1 MELTIN
7 TVSIGFF
14 GLLFM
19 YGAYQYWR
27 LPNDVKYG
35 PTIPQ
40 LLVPQ
45 QVGKSR
51 SIQSKTGDASMATEK
66 NRRRAIQ
73 GVGRLHPSK
82 IRESRTTS
90 GASTGAMETFMLTS
104 ICPPVV
110 KTVIQ
115 QVVDA
120 VEEFAA
126 YIFDAGFA
134 DDEYDLVLDGDQGG
148 ESLDAGNANT
158 QL

>member
-7 TVSIGFF
+7 TMSMGFF
-14 GLLFM
+14 GLLFL

-45 QVGKSR
+45 QVGR
-51 SIQSKTGDASMATEK
+51 TRHIQSKAGDASMATEK

-73 GVGRLHPSK
+73 SAGRLDRYK
-82 IRESRTTS
+82 IRESRTSS
-90 GASTGAMETFMLTS
+90 GSSTGALETFMLSS
-104 ICPPVV
+104 ICPPEVRP
-110 KTVIQ
+110 VIQ
-115 QVVDA
+115 QFVEA

-126 YIFDAGFA
+126 YVFDAGFA
-134 DDEYDLVLDGDQGG
+134 ADEYDMVLEGGDGGQVY
-148 ESLDAGNANT
+148 DAGNANVN
-158 QL
+158 L

>member
-7 TVSIGFF
+7 TMSMGFF
-14 GLLFM
+14 GILFL

-45 QVGKSR
+45 QVGR
-51 SIQSKTGDASMATEK
+51 TRHIQSKTGDASMATEK

-73 GVGRLHPSK
+73 SAGRVDHSK
-82 IRESRTTS
+82 IRESRTSS
-90 GASTGAMETFMLTS
+90 GSSTGALETFMLSS
-104 ICPPVV
+104 ICPPAVRP
-110 KTVIQ
+110 VIQ
-115 QVVDA
+115 QFVEA

-126 YIFDAGFA
+126 YVFDAGFA
-134 DDEYDLVLDGDQGG
+134 GDEYDMVLDGSDGG
-148 ESLDAGNANT
+148 PVYDAGNANVN
-158 QL
+158 L